1 MPLTAEEKIVRQKAY
16 SLKSDQRKKE
26 KEREAAETKRKVEER
41 KRKAHERYLA
51 GRLRRKAME
60 PFLKNRTP
68 GDQPTPMATPVRSH
82 ILSCPTFVL
91 SPQQNWQMQK
101 YEEQQMKASE
111 NRKHA
116 EDEQKRLQ
124 ERHAAEFKEESNR
137 LLDVVDSIASATTT
151 QDPSITQEA
160 APRAAKRR
168 FVKASRLPRNMEVES
183 PDDRNME
190 VESRDDPGEDPE
202 RAQKR
207 GRY

>member
-1 MPLTAEEKIVRQKAY
+1 
-16 SLKSDQRKKE
+16 
-26 KEREAAETKRKVEER
+26 
-41 KRKAHERYLA
+41 
-51 GRLRRKAME
+51 
-60 PFLKNRTP
+60 
-68 GDQPTPMATPVRSH
+68 
-82 ILSCPTFVL
+82 
-91 SPQQNWQMQK
+91 
-101 YEEQQMKASE
+101 MKASE
-111 NRKHA
+111 NRKHAEDEQKRLQERHAAEFKEESNRA

>member
-1 MPLTAEEKIVRQKAY
+1 MPLPLTAEEKIVRQKAY

-26 KEREAAETKRKVEER
+26 KEREAAER
-41 KRKAHERYLA
+41 KREDQKYYLA
-51 GRLRRKAME
+51 RKLRRKAME

-160 APRAAKRR
+160 APRAAKPQS
-168 FVKASRLPRNMEVES
+168 ADL
-183 PDDRNME
+183 
-190 VESRDDPGEDPE
+190 
-202 RAQKR
+202 
-207 GRY
+207 